1 MHGITE
7 VTYLESIDGLFEIKA
22 GSDGGEQFC
31 CEVTYLPTGNVL
43 YRTESFVDPYWVRH
57 VVRQVVKRMS
67 SPPKRRRKGLVNGIL
82 ALVEREQYFLDTGL
96 YPGR

>member
-1 MHGITE
+1 MHEITQGIYRET
-7 VTYLESIDGLFEIKA
+7 IDGLFQINVV
-22 GSDGGEQFC
+22 SGEAIQYS

-67 SPPKRRRKGLVNGIL
+67 LPPRRRRKGLVNDML

>member
-22 GSDGGEQFC
+22 VSDGGVQFC